1 MKKKLVVLQEGNKDC
16 GVCCLLSIIR
26 YYNGNISLNKLME
39 MTKTTK
45 NGTTFYNLSEAASKI
60 GMASKAYYVDDFN
73 NISVY
78 SCPFISQVIRNGY
91 THFVVVY
98 KISKDKLL
106 IMDPA
111 LGSLYMSR
119 EKFLNIWTSYIMMF
133 EKVKILPNYKDE
145 KYINK
150 LLYGLILNNKKIIVN
165 CLLLTLM
172 FCFLTIGYSVYLK
185 VMIDKVLNQD
195 KYLLIVI
202 SLIFFI
208 VILFR
213 SLTNLF
219 RNQMLSYFNMK
230 VDISLFLNS
239 FKRILLLPYNY
250 YKNKTTG
257 EIISRVNDLSYI
269 KQIISQLLTTV
280 FLDIVLLLFSL
291 VCLYF
296 INSKMFVISFFIAIL
311 YVIIIFIYPRFI
323 KTKIYES
330 QAEVAKVNS
339 YLVESISGLETIK
352 GLRCEKMVNDRLESY
367 YTKAQAT
374 IFDYNIISNGVL
386 FLKDL
391 IFYVGVLLINYVGCV
406 DIMNGNFTVGSLL
419 TFNTILGYFL
429 NPLQNFIDLAD
440 DYVYVRG
447 VFKRANGLYEV
458 KLDDL
463 ESKNGLR
470 VEGDISFNNL
480 DFSFNGKDQILKS
493 IKIEF
498 KAKEKILLLGNSGSG
513 KSTLL
518 KILYKY
524 YDVSRGMVLV
534 NGIDINDFSISD
546 IRDDIIYVS
555 QNETLYTGSI
565 KDNILL
571 NRDIDYKDFL
581 DMYCYLEVDNIIKD
595 NLLGYDF
602 LLEENG
608 ANISGGERQRIILA
622 RALFKKGNIILIDE
636 GLSQMDI
643 DLERRVLKRIFS
655 IFKDKMIIV
664 VSHRFNNMDLYDK
677 VFKLKDGMVDDC
689 LTRGVI

>member
-311 YVIIIFIYPRFI
+311 YMIIIFIYPRFI

-524 YDVSRGMVLV
+524 YDVSRGVVLV

-581 DMYCYLEVDNIIKD
+581 DMCCYLEVDNIIKD

-689 LTRGVI
+689 LTRG

>member
-311 YVIIIFIYPRFI
+311 YMIIIFIYPRFI

-386 FLKDL
+386 YLKDL

-470 VEGDISFNNL
+470 VEGDIIFNNL
-480 DFSFNGKDQILKS
+480 NFSFNGKDQILKN

-518 KILYKY
+518 KIMYKY

-546 IRDDIIYVS
+546 IRDNIIYVS

-581 DMYCYLEVDNIIKD
+581 DMCCYLEVDNIIKD

-689 LTRGVI
+689 LTRG

>member
-60 GMASKAYYVDDFN
+60 GMASKAYYVGDFN

-311 YVIIIFIYPRFI
+311 YMIIIFIYPRFI

-386 FLKDL
+386 YLKDL

-470 VEGDISFNNL
+470 VEGDIIFNNL

-581 DMYCYLEVDNIIKD
+581 DMCCYLEVDNIIKD

-689 LTRGVI
+689 LTRG

>member
-311 YVIIIFIYPRFI
+311 YMIIIFIYPRFI

-440 DYVYVRG
+440 DYVYVKG

-571 NRDIDYKDFL
+571 NRDIYYKDFL
-581 DMYCYLEVDNIIKD
+581 DMCCYLEVDNIIKD

-622 RALFKKGNIILIDE
+622 RALFKKGNVILIDE

-689 LTRGVI
+689 LTRG

>member
-119 EKFLNIWTSYIMMF
+119 EKFLNIWTGYIMMF

-311 YVIIIFIYPRFI
+311 YMIIIFIYPRFI

-440 DYVYVRG
+440 DYVYVKG

-518 KILYKY
+518 KIMYKY

-581 DMYCYLEVDNIIKD
+581 DMCCYLEVDNIIKD

-689 LTRGVI
+689 LTRG

>member
-1 MKKKLVVLQEGNKDC
+1 MKKKLIVLQEGNKDC

-311 YVIIIFIYPRFI
+311 YMIIIFIYPRFI

-352 GLRCEKMVNDRLESY
+352 GLRCEKMVNDRLESF

-386 FLKDL
+386 FLKDF

-581 DMYCYLEVDNIIKD
+581 DMCCYLEVDNIIKD

-689 LTRGVI
+689 LTRG

>member
-26 YYNGNISLNKLME
+26 YYNGNISLNKLMK

-60 GMASKAYYVDDFN
+60 GMASKAYYVNDFN

-185 VMIDKVLNQD
+185 VMIDKVLNHD

-311 YVIIIFIYPRFI
+311 YMIIIFIYPRFI

-440 DYVYVRG
+440 DYVYVKG

-470 VEGDISFNNL
+470 VEGDIIFNNL
-480 DFSFNGKDQILKS
+480 NFSFNGKDQILKN

-518 KILYKY
+518 KIMYKY

-546 IRDDIIYVS
+546 IRDNIIYVS

-581 DMYCYLEVDNIIKD
+581 DMCCYLEVDNIIKD

-622 RALFKKGNIILIDE
+622 RALFKKGNVILIDE

-689 LTRGVI
+689 LTRG

>member
-119 EKFLNIWTSYIMMF
+119 EKFLNIWTGYIMMF

-219 RNQMLSYFNMK
+219 RNQMLSYFNMR

-311 YVIIIFIYPRFI
+311 YMIIIFIYPRFI

-352 GLRCEKMVNDRLESY
+352 GLRCEKMVNDRLESF

-386 FLKDL
+386 YLKDL

-440 DYVYVRG
+440 DYVYVKG

-581 DMYCYLEVDNIIKD
+581 DMCCYLEVDNIIKD

-689 LTRGVI
+689 LTRG

>member
-45 NGTTFYNLSEAASKI
+45 NGTTFYNLSEAASKV

-386 FLKDL
+386 YLKDL

-470 VEGDISFNNL
+470 VEGDIIFNNL

-581 DMYCYLEVDNIIKD
+581 DMCCYLEVDNIIKD

-689 LTRGVI
+689 LTRG

>member
-16 GVCCLLSIIR
+16 GVCCFLSIIR

-119 EKFLNIWTSYIMMF
+119 EKFLNIWTGYIMMF

-311 YVIIIFIYPRFI
+311 YMIIIFIYPRFI

-581 DMYCYLEVDNIIKD
+581 DMCCYLEVDNIIKD

-689 LTRGVI
+689 LTRG

>member
-1 MKKKLVVLQEGNKDC
+1 MKKKLIVLQEGNKDC

-119 EKFLNIWTSYIMMF
+119 EKFLNIWTGYIMMF

-172 FCFLTIGYSVYLK
+172 ICFLTIGYSVYLK

-571 NRDIDYKDFL
+571 NRNIDYKDFL
-581 DMYCYLEVDNIIKD
+581 DMCCYLEVDNIIKD

-655 IFKDKMIIV
+655 IFKNKMIIV

-689 LTRGVI
+689 LTRG

>member
-202 SLIFFI
+202 SLIFFV

-311 YVIIIFIYPRFI
+311 YMIIIFIYPRFI

-352 GLRCEKMVNDRLESY
+352 GLRCEKMINDRLESY

-581 DMYCYLEVDNIIKD
+581 DMCCYLEVDNIIKD

-689 LTRGVI
+689 LTRG

>member
-60 GMASKAYYVDDFN
+60 GMASKAYYVNDFN

-78 SCPFISQVIRNGY
+78 SCPFLSQVIRNGY

-581 DMYCYLEVDNIIKD
+581 DMCCYLEVDNIIKD

-689 LTRGVI
+689 LTRG

>member
-1 MKKKLVVLQEGNKDC
+1 MKKKLIVLQEGNKDC

-119 EKFLNIWTSYIMMF
+119 EKFLNIWTGYIMMF

-352 GLRCEKMVNDRLESY
+352 GLRCEKMVNDRLESF

-470 VEGDISFNNL
+470 VEGDILFNNL

-581 DMYCYLEVDNIIKD
+581 DMCYYLEVDNIIKD

-689 LTRGVI
+689 LTRG

>member
-119 EKFLNIWTSYIMMF
+119 EKFLNIWTGYIMMF

-311 YVIIIFIYPRFI
+311 YMIIIFIYPRFI

-581 DMYCYLEVDNIIKD
+581 DMCCYLEVDNIIKD

-622 RALFKKGNIILIDE
+622 RALFKKGNVILIDE

-689 LTRGVI
+689 LTRG

>member
-119 EKFLNIWTSYIMMF
+119 EKFLNIWTGYIMMF

-352 GLRCEKMVNDRLESY
+352 GLRCEKMVNDRLESF

-440 DYVYVRG
+440 DYVYVKG

-470 VEGDISFNNL
+470 VEGDIIFNNL
-480 DFSFNGKDQILKS
+480 NFSFNGKDQILKS

-581 DMYCYLEVDNIIKD
+581 DMCCYLEVDNIIKD

-622 RALFKKGNIILIDE
+622 RALFKKGNVILIDE

-689 LTRGVI
+689 LTRG

>member
-119 EKFLNIWTSYIMMF
+119 EKFLNIWTGYIMMF

-219 RNQMLSYFNMK
+219 RNQMLSYFNMR

-311 YVIIIFIYPRFI
+311 YMIIIFIYPRFI

-440 DYVYVRG
+440 DYVYVKG

-581 DMYCYLEVDNIIKD
+581 DMCCYLEVDNIIKD

-689 LTRGVI
+689 LTRG

>member
-119 EKFLNIWTSYIMMF
+119 EKFLNIWTGYIMMF

-352 GLRCEKMVNDRLESY
+352 GLRCEKMVNDRLESF

-581 DMYCYLEVDNIIKD
+581 DMCCYLEVDNIIKD

-622 RALFKKGNIILIDE
+622 RALFKKGNVILIDE

-689 LTRGVI
+689 LTRG

>member
-119 EKFLNIWTSYIMMF
+119 EKFLNIWTGYIMMF

-311 YVIIIFIYPRFI
+311 YMIIIFIYPRFI

-352 GLRCEKMVNDRLESY
+352 GLRCEKMVNDRLESF

-581 DMYCYLEVDNIIKD
+581 DMCCYLEVDNIIKD

-689 LTRGVI
+689 LTRG

>member
-1 MKKKLVVLQEGNKDC
+1 MKKKLIVLQEGNKDC

-119 EKFLNIWTSYIMMF
+119 EKFLNIWTGYIMMF

-219 RNQMLSYFNMK
+219 RNQMLSYFNMR

-581 DMYCYLEVDNIIKD
+581 DMCCYLEVDNIIKD

-689 LTRGVI
+689 LTRG

>member
-1 MKKKLVVLQEGNKDC
+1 MKKKLIVLQEGNKDC

-133 EKVKILPNYKDE
+133 EKIKILPNYKDE

-219 RNQMLSYFNMK
+219 RNQMLSYFNMR

-440 DYVYVRG
+440 DYVYVKG

-581 DMYCYLEVDNIIKD
+581 DMCCYLEVDNIIKD

-689 LTRGVI
+689 LTRG

>member
-1 MKKKLVVLQEGNKDC
+1 MKKKLIVLQEGNKDC

-119 EKFLNIWTSYIMMF
+119 EKFLNIWTGYIMMF

-352 GLRCEKMVNDRLESY
+352 GLRCEKMVNDRLESF

-565 KDNILL
+565 KDNIFL

-581 DMYCYLEVDNIIKD
+581 DMCCYLEVDNIIKD

-689 LTRGVI
+689 LTRG

>member
-219 RNQMLSYFNMK
+219 RNQMLSYFNMR

-311 YVIIIFIYPRFI
+311 YMIIIFIYPRFI

-440 DYVYVRG
+440 DYVYVKG

-581 DMYCYLEVDNIIKD
+581 DMCCYLEVDNIIKD

-689 LTRGVI
+689 LTRG

>member
-1 MKKKLVVLQEGNKDC
+1 MKKKLIVLQEGNKDC

-111 LGSLYMSR
+111 LGSLYMSK
-119 EKFLNIWTSYIMMF
+119 EKFLNIWTGYIMMF

-581 DMYCYLEVDNIIKD
+581 DMCCYLEVDNIIKD

-622 RALFKKGNIILIDE
+622 RALFKKGNVILIDE

-689 LTRGVI
+689 LTRG

>member
-1 MKKKLVVLQEGNKDC
+1 MKKKLIVLQEGNKDC

-119 EKFLNIWTSYIMMF
+119 EKFLNIWTGYIMMF

-352 GLRCEKMVNDRLESY
+352 GLRCEKMVNDRLESF

-440 DYVYVRG
+440 DYVYVKG

-470 VEGDISFNNL
+470 VEGDILFNNL

-581 DMYCYLEVDNIIKD
+581 DMCCYLEVDNIIKD

-636 GLSQMDI
+636 GLSQMNI

-689 LTRGVI
+689 LTRG

>member
-1 MKKKLVVLQEGNKDC
+1 MKKKLIVLQEGNKDC

-581 DMYCYLEVDNIIKD
+581 DMCCYLEVDNIIKD

-689 LTRGVI
+689 LTRG

>member
-91 THFVVVY
+91 THFAVVY

-119 EKFLNIWTSYIMMF
+119 EKFLNIWTGYIMMF

-311 YVIIIFIYPRFI
+311 YMIIIFIYPRFI

-581 DMYCYLEVDNIIKD
+581 DMCCYLEVDNIIKD

-689 LTRGVI
+689 LTRG

>member
-1 MKKKLVVLQEGNKDC
+1 MKKKLIVLQEGNKDC

-311 YVIIIFIYPRFI
+311 YMIIIFIYPRFI

-440 DYVYVRG
+440 DYVYVKG

-581 DMYCYLEVDNIIKD
+581 DMCCYLEVDNIIKD

-689 LTRGVI
+689 LTRG

>member
-219 RNQMLSYFNMK
+219 RNQMLSYFNMR

-352 GLRCEKMVNDRLESY
+352 GLRCEKMVNDRLESF

-581 DMYCYLEVDNIIKD
+581 DMCCYLEVDNIIKD

-689 LTRGVI
+689 LTRG

>member
-1 MKKKLVVLQEGNKDC
+1 MKKKLIVLQEGNKDC

-311 YVIIIFIYPRFI
+311 YMIIIFIYPRFI

-581 DMYCYLEVDNIIKD
+581 DMCCYLEVDNIIKD

-689 LTRGVI
+689 LTRG

>member
-1 MKKKLVVLQEGNKDC
+1 MKKKLIVLQEGNKDC

-311 YVIIIFIYPRFI
+311 YMIIIFIYPRFI

-386 FLKDL
+386 YLKDL

-581 DMYCYLEVDNIIKD
+581 DMCCYLEVDNIIKD

-689 LTRGVI
+689 LTRG

>member
-60 GMASKAYYVDDFN
+60 GMASKAYYVNDFN

-185 VMIDKVLNQD
+185 VMIDKVLNHD

-311 YVIIIFIYPRFI
+311 YMIIIFIYPRFI

-386 FLKDL
+386 YLKDL

-440 DYVYVRG
+440 DYVYVKG

-581 DMYCYLEVDNIIKD
+581 DMCCYLEVDNIIKD

-689 LTRGVI
+689 LTRG

>member
-386 FLKDL
+386 YLKDL

-581 DMYCYLEVDNIIKD
+581 DMCCYLEVDNIIKD

-689 LTRGVI
+689 LTRG

>member
-119 EKFLNIWTSYIMMF
+119 EKFLNIWTGYIMMF

-219 RNQMLSYFNMK
+219 RNQMLSYFNMR

-311 YVIIIFIYPRFI
+311 YMIIIFIYPRFI

-386 FLKDL
+386 FLKDF

-440 DYVYVRG
+440 DYVYVKG

-581 DMYCYLEVDNIIKD
+581 DMCCYLEVDNIIKD

-689 LTRGVI
+689 LTRG

>member
-119 EKFLNIWTSYIMMF
+119 EKFLNIWTGYIMMF

-581 DMYCYLEVDNIIKD
+581 DMCCYLEVDNIIKD

-689 LTRGVI
+689 LTRG

>member
-219 RNQMLSYFNMK
+219 RNQMLSYFNMR

-311 YVIIIFIYPRFI
+311 YMIIIFIYPRFI

-352 GLRCEKMVNDRLESY
+352 GLRCEKMVNDRLESF

-440 DYVYVRG
+440 DYVYVKG

-581 DMYCYLEVDNIIKD
+581 DMCCYLEVDNIIKD

-622 RALFKKGNIILIDE
+622 RALFKKGNVILIDE

-689 LTRGVI
+689 LTRG

>member
-219 RNQMLSYFNMK
+219 RNQMLSYFNMR

-311 YVIIIFIYPRFI
+311 YMIIIFIYPRFI

-386 FLKDL
+386 FLKDF

-440 DYVYVRG
+440 DYVYVKG

-581 DMYCYLEVDNIIKD
+581 DMCCYLEVDNIIKD

-622 RALFKKGNIILIDE
+622 RALFKKGNVILIDE

-689 LTRGVI
+689 LTRG

>member
-219 RNQMLSYFNMK
+219 RNQMLSYFNMR

-269 KQIISQLLTTV
+269 NQIISQLLTTV

-581 DMYCYLEVDNIIKD
+581 DMCCYLEVDNIIKD

-689 LTRGVI
+689 LTRG

>member
-440 DYVYVRG
+440 DYVYVKG

-470 VEGDISFNNL
+470 VEGDIIFNNL
-480 DFSFNGKDQILKS
+480 NFSFNGKDQILKN

-518 KILYKY
+518 KIMYKY

-581 DMYCYLEVDNIIKD
+581 DMCCYLEVDNIIKD

-689 LTRGVI
+689 LTRG